1 MRPNDIRI
9 YKNGLR
15 DAIKSERRSM
25 PQDIKAEL
33 DRRIARN
40 VLRLYQYRSADT
52 LLVYVSTKIEVDTFE
67 IMANAWRDGK
77 RVAVPRCIPGTRRM
91 EFHYISST
99 DDLSPGSFGVLE
111 PEESSPVVTDFAGCL
126 MLLPA
131 LSLDYLGYRLGYGK
145 GYYDRYLARFT
156 GPLVGI
162 CYSSDIRRHMY
173 HGRFDRPVDV
183 ILTEGWIKDVSS
195 RRHKEQKKIPRQ
207 SAAPQI
213 RSRKG

>member
-15 DAIKSERRSM
+15 DAIKCERRSM

-111 PEESSPVVTDFAGCL
+111 PEESSV
-126 MLLPA
+126 
-131 LSLDYLGYRLGYGK
+131 
-145 GYYDRYLARFT
+145 
-156 GPLVGI
+156 
-162 CYSSDIRRHMY
+162 
-173 HGRFDRPVDV
+173 
-183 ILTEGWIKDVSS
+183 
-195 RRHKEQKKIPRQ
+195 
-207 SAAPQI
+207 
-213 RSRKG
+213 

>member
-15 DAIKSERRSM
+15 DAIKCERRSM

-91 EFHYISST
+91 GISLYFI
-99 DDLSPGSFGVLE
+99 DG
-111 PEESSPVVTDFAGCL
+111 
-126 MLLPA
+126 
-131 LSLDYLGYRLGYGK
+131 
-145 GYYDRYLARFT
+145 
-156 GPLVGI
+156 
-162 CYSSDIRRHMY
+162 
-173 HGRFDRPVDV
+173 RPVPGQ
-183 ILTEGWIKDVSS
+183 L
-195 RRHKEQKKIPRQ
+195 RRAGAGGKQPGRHRFFRVPH
-207 SAAPQI
+207 AAA
-213 RSRKG
+213 GFVA